1 MVLLQT
7 VSTPQE
13 LQELLGLGGLLN
25 ELLHL
30 LAPRIGSKHLFL
42 LYKL

>member
-1 MVLLQT
+1 MALLQA

-30 LAPRIGSKHLFL
+30 LAPRTGSTQLFL
-42 LYKL
+42 LHKL